1 MLETQGYS
9 KTSAKYR
16 QAYLKVES
24 DKRDIMEKQRL
35 LERETAVFAQK
46 CGFTYGRSIEYTD
59 DNSDREKAAE
69 NAYLSSMEF
78 LPDSIPQ
85 VDEVNIFKFSP
96 KTYSKIESAEWDK
109 YIGQLKRDSDYD
121 MTLTAG
127 LGYIINNDFLADDNT
142 NAASDSVEGKL
153 TWKWTGISASAG
165 VGLPT
170 GSSITG
176 GSCDKTFN
184 PYYSFSLSLSPN
196 DWRLSK
202 LEKQQ
207 DKIDE
212 KLESI
217 AVKSAE
223 DDYQTELLDKTSTFH
238 DLKWSEN
245 SYAEEFDMYTKLE
258 SDMAAWLKQ
267 GIVTESDYLDAKNN
281 KEKARLNVMINE
293 IEQIIFNNEVKLLF
307 HDDAE

>member
-1 MLETQGYS
+1 M
-9 KTSAKYR
+9 
-16 QAYLKVES
+16 
-24 DKRDIMEKQRL
+24 
-35 LERETAVFAQK
+35 
-46 CGFTYGRSIEYTD
+46 
-59 DNSDREKAAE
+59 
-69 NAYLSSMEF
+69 
-78 LPDSIPQ
+78 
-85 VDEVNIFKFSP
+85 
-96 KTYSKIESAEWDK
+96 
-109 YIGQLKRDSDYD
+109 
-121 MTLTAG
+121 
-127 LGYIINNDFLADDNT
+127 ADDNT